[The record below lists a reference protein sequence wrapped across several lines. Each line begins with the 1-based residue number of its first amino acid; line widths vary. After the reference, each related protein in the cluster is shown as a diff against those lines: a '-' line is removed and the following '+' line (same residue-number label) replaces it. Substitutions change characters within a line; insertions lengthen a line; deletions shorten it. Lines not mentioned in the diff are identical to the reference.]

1 MNSNNM
7 NAISTITVL
16 PSTKKEQ
23 ETYIALVKDQ
33 ILSGYTKPL
42 EIARQLK
49 SFEDVIKALRDDKEI
64 KALFLDEAQK
74 FGAKSFDDGAKFA
87 IQSRKTYDF
96 SECNDSEW
104 IRLTNVINEAKTALK
119 EREEFLK
126 NIKEPIA
133 MVGDGEVI
141 NPPSFTSNEILVIT
155 LNKE

>member
-1 MNSNNM
+1 M

-23 ETYIALVKDQ
+23 DTYIALVKEQ

-74 FGAKSFDDGAKFA
+74 YGAKTFDDGAKFNL
-87 IQSRKTYDF
+87 QSRKLFDF
-96 SECNDSEW
+96 STCNDSEW

-126 NIKEPIA
+126 ALKEPVA
-133 MVGDGEVI
+133 LTEGGEVI